1 MTGRNRRGVRVPT
14 LADGQCFSS
23 TTRMGI
29 AVGCIE
35 EPNALMEVWYL
46 PGGSAPGV
54 LAGHTS

>member
-1 MTGRNRRGVRVPT
+1 
-14 LADGQCFSS
+14 
-23 TTRMGI
+23 MGI